1 MVDFF
6 PRLDHATSTTADIR
20 SVPSTNASSV
30 TNYELSQDLRDK
42 QIEILERKYGG
53 SLRCRRAAKI
63 IQRVY
68 RQYRLKENFRHLCVT
83 MKTNKRLSCT
93 FTDDHSHPIQTIKP
107 LKPCLRIPKNTEHH
121 LDLPSI
127 NFEHFIEST
136 KQQENLPTT
145 RKRVCIITDQP
156 VPKNIYEQADSISD
170 FIDGQT
176 NEYNGL
182 FTIHSPT
189 NDLNFYKDLTNS
201 PIECR
206 KPIPP
211 GKDLDDDR

>member
-1 MVDFF
+1 M
-6 PRLDHATSTTADIR
+6 TSTIIDIR
-20 SVPSTNASSV
+20 TTNNSSI

-53 SLRCRRAAKI
+53 SLRCRHAATI
-63 IQRVY
+63 IQRAY
-68 RQYRLKENFRHLCVT
+68 RQYKLKENFRHLCAT
-83 MKTNKRLSCT
+83 MKTNKRLSCK
-93 FTDDHSHPIQTIKP
+93 FIENKTIKP
-107 LKPCLRIPKNTEHH
+107 LKPCLRIPKNIDHH

-136 KQQENLPTT
+136 KQQENIPNN
-145 RKRVCIITDQP
+145 RKRVCIITDKP
-156 VPKNIYEQADSISD
+156 MTKNIYEEVDNISD
-170 FIDGQT
+170 FIDGQR

-182 FTIHSPT
+182 LKAQSPT
-189 NDLNFYKDLTNS
+189 NELNFYKNLTNS

-211 GKDLDDDR
+211 GKILDDDR